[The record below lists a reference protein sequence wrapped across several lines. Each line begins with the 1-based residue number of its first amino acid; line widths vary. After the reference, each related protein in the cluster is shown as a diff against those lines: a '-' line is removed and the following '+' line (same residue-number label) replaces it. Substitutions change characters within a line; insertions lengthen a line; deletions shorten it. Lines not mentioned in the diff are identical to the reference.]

1 MYQDNCAMVQK
12 QMLDA
17 TVLIRNRE
25 EKLEWAKKLQ
35 LFSKKDEKHI
45 WNDKQVTTV
54 DEFDSVVRPIHIN
67 ENGDPCTLVRKLREA
82 VQSHNYNLP
91 HFLSGFERDCFM

>member
-1 MYQDNCAMVQK
+1 MSQANCAMVQK
-12 QMLDA
+12 QMLYP
-17 TVLIRNRE
+17 TVFLRNRE
-25 EKLEWAKKLQ
+25 EKLDWAKKLQ
-35 LFSKKDEKHI
+35 LFSKKDEKLL

-67 ENGDPCTLVRKLREA
+67 QNGDPCTLVRKLRDA
-82 VQSHNYNLP
+82 VQSHKYNLP